1 MPDRVNAEKLEIVEM
16 QKKKQFRIVKMQKNF
31 KS

>member
-16 QKKKQFRIVKMQKNF
+16 QKKKTIQNCKNAE
-31 KS
+31 KL